1 MLNSFIYWVI
11 MGLCLYNFM
20 SNINHLLCLLLS
32 LEFFML
38 MIYMMLAIVCVD
50 YNNEFYM
57 GFYYLTISVCDGG
70 LGLALLVIIIRSH
83 GSEMVNN
90 MIMNL

>member
-1 MLNSFIYWVI
+1 MLNMFIYWLI
-11 MGLCLYNFM
+11 MILCLFNFL
-20 SNINHLLCLLLS
+20 INTTHLLCLLLS

-38 MIYMMLAIVCVD
+38 MIYMIMCMLCMD
-50 YNNEFYM
+50 YNNESYM
-57 GFYYLTISVCDGG
+57 GFYYLTIMVCDGG
-70 LGLALLVIIIRSH
+70 LGLSLLVVIIRSH